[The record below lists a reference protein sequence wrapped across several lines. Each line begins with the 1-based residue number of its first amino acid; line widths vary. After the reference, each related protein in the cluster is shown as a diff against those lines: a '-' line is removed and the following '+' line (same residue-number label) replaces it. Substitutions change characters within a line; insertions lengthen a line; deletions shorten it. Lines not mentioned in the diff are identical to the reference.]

1 MCHKFLVYYVS
12 RQHCRLE
19 RLFCNEKIAQGA
31 KMDSSQEAN
40 MKANSLES
48 QIKFT
53 KECDAKTNSG
63 NCTPLGNT

>member
-1 MCHKFLVYYVS
+1 
-12 RQHCRLE
+12 
-19 RLFCNEKIAQGA
+19 
-31 KMDSSQEAN
+31 